1 MEFDIEEMSK
11 ILHSAT
17 EEQNDRIIIVPHMS
31 GGADNLKETILEN
44 TTAELEDYEPHITRE
59 TLSIY
64 EYVAVITKLAKYIFS
79 LMDIDKYIK
88 EVELNQVVN
97 PSELAFNLLN
107 DGKFDAII
115 DRGYEKVTFSKLK
128 IREQWKETIRNYFKF
143 QHQVIEEEVLK
154 PLNLNA

>member
-17 EEQNDRIIIVPHMS
+17 EEQNDRIIIVPRMS
-31 GGADNLKETILEN
+31 GGAVNRQEITREDVD
-44 TTAELEDYEPHITRE
+44 AEIEVYEPHITRE

-64 EYVAVITKLAKYIFS
+64 EYVAVITKLAKYLFS
-79 LMDIDKYIK
+79 LMDIAKYID

-107 DGKFDAII
+107 DGKFDAVI

-128 IREQWKETIRNYFKF
+128 IREQWKETIRNYFNY
-143 QHQVIEEEVLK
+143 QHQVMDEEVLK

>member
-1 MEFDIEEMSK
+1 MDFNLSDMSN
-11 ILHSAT
+11 ILHSANT
-17 EEQNDRIIIVPHMS
+17 EQCDRIIIVPRLS
-31 GGADNLKETILEN
+31 GGADNLKETLPEDTI
-44 TTAELEDYEPHITRE
+44 AEVEVYEPRITRE

-64 EYVAVITKLAKYIFS
+64 EYVAVITKLAKYLFS
-79 LMDIDKYIK
+79 LMDIDKYID

-107 DGKFDAII
+107 DGKFDAVI

-128 IREQWKETIRNYFKF
+128 VREQWKETIRNYFNYR
-143 QHQVIEEEVLK
+143 HQVMEEEVLK

>member
-1 MEFDIEEMSK
+1 MDFNISDMSN
-11 ILHSAT
+11 ILHSVNK
-17 EEQNDRIIIVPHMS
+17 EQCDRVIIVPRLS
-31 GGADNLKETILEN
+31 GGAVNRKEITR
-44 TTAELEDYEPHITRE
+44 EDTNVTMEVYEPHITRE

-64 EYVAVITKLAKYIFS
+64 EYVAVITKLAKYLFS
-79 LMDIDKYIK
+79 LMDIDKYID

-107 DGKFDAII
+107 DGKFDAVI

-128 IREQWKETIRNYFKF
+128 VREQWKETIRNYFNYR
-143 QHQVIEEEVLK
+143 HQVMEEEVLK